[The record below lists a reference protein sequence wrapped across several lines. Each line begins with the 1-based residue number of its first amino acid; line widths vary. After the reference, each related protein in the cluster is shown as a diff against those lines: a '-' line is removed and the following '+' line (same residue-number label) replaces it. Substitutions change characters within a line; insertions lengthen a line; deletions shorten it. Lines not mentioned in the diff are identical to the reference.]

1 MHIKAGWL
9 GTPHTL
15 CCPPSGDANG
25 VRIPRAAH
33 YTLSSI
39 NQSSDGRVQER
50 EKFYEQ
56 LLKLQVDIDRA
67 KLNSMNMHP
76 LMREEMNK
84 CLEIIRKDEES
95 NTKKKKKQKKPRF

>member
-1 MHIKAGWL
+1 M
-9 GTPHTL
+9 
-15 CCPPSGDANG
+15 N
-25 VRIPRAAH
+25 
-33 YTLSSI
+33 
-39 NQSSDGRVQER
+39 
-50 EKFYEQ
+50 YEQ

>member
-1 MHIKAGWL
+1 M
-9 GTPHTL
+9 
-15 CCPPSGDANG
+15 N
-25 VRIPRAAH
+25 
-33 YTLSSI
+33 
-39 NQSSDGRVQER
+39 
-50 EKFYEQ
+50 YEQ

-95 NTKKKKKQKKPRF
+95 NTKKKTKQKSQGSKGRGYGVKKLLEKFV

>member
-1 MHIKAGWL
+1 M
-9 GTPHTL
+9 
-15 CCPPSGDANG
+15 N
-25 VRIPRAAH
+25 
-33 YTLSSI
+33 
-39 NQSSDGRVQER
+39 
-50 EKFYEQ
+50 YEQ

-95 NTKKKKKQKKPRF
+95 NTKKKTKQKKAKVVRVEAIQVKK

>member
-1 MHIKAGWL
+1 M
-9 GTPHTL
+9 
-15 CCPPSGDANG
+15 N
-25 VRIPRAAH
+25 
-33 YTLSSI
+33 
-39 NQSSDGRVQER
+39 
-50 EKFYEQ
+50 YEQ

-95 NTKKKKKQKKPRF
+95 NTKKKTKQKSQGSKGGGHGVKTG